1 MAAPLFYNQGDQELY
16 KQFQYLP
23 QEQFRLGLNLP
34 KNTEA
39 EAVNTTFG
47 IPATNAFTGTG
58 NKNYFTGS
66 TDQLINNFNAAN
78 QKGYFNSLPTP
89 NVDSLDQ
96 SMKDKTFMGMRSYNE
111 NQDVNPVDAGEYLAA
126 NQDIPTRF
134 DPTMAGRVQET
145 LDKSKDLIGKGIA
158 AFGGFGPVSFI
169 ASKLDRFNTLSPLDQ
184 QYINQSKYYTGPTI
198 FGDNNTGL
206 GKDPFGINTR
216 SMFGNYAAY
225 VRDLVKSGKL
235 KGNRK
240 TFYEKEMEKQEQNKK
255 VAIANERRAG
265 EAANAGTQRGGGAG
279 DSSTSHMGG
288 ISQSQADAVGK
299 ANKEAGM
306 GGWGLRD
313 GGRAGYFFG
322 GRVSFKNGGLA
333 SIL

>member
-1 MAAPLFYNQGDQELY
+1 MVAFYNPGDQELY

-47 IPATNAFTGTG
+47 IPATNAFTGSG

-78 QKGYFNSLPTP
+78 QQGYFNSLPTP

-96 SMKDKTFMGMRSYNE
+96 SMRDKTFMGMRSYNE

-134 DPTMAGRVQET
+134 DPTIAGKVQET

-169 ASKLDRFNTLSPLDQ
+169 ASKLDRFNTLPAMDRE
-184 QYINQSKYYTGPTI
+184 YINQSKYYTGPTV
-198 FGDNNTGL
+198 FGENNSGL
-206 GKDPFGINTR
+206 GKDPFGINVR
-216 SMFGNYAAY
+216 SMFGNYGAY
-225 VRDLVKSGKL
+225 VDKTAEELEEKNKIKALTGLQLKKLNFYRAEKEKRARDLK
-235 KGNRK
+235 
-240 TFYEKEMEKQEQNKK
+240 
-255 VAIANERRAG
+255 IAQS
-265 EAANAGTQRGGGAG
+265 EAAAMNDKAQNQNFQQAVAQGREFYDQFGKGGEGASQTREQAGPGFSGSGTAAE
-279 DSSTSHMGG
+279 MG
-288 ISQSQADAVGK
+288 
-299 ANKEAGM
+299 
-306 GGWGLRD
+306 
-313 GGRAGYFFG
+313 
-322 GRVSFKNGGLA
+322 SFRYGGLA
-333 SIL
+333 NIL